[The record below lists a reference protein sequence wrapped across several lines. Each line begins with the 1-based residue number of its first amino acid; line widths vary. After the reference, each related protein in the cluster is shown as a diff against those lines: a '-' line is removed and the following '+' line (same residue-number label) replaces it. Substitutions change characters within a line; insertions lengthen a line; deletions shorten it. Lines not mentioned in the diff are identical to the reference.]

1 MFGGQKIILVFLT
14 TYAKNKKL
22 ACGSVGD
29 KNFNLCSVSCL
40 PINPVLGT
48 VLKSNTVQLKLSCSV
63 PYFLKT
69 NLLKELS
76 LI

>member
-29 KNFNLCSVSCL
+29 KNFNLCFVSCL
-40 PINPVLGT
+40 LINPVLGT
-48 VLKSNTVQLKLSCSV
+48 VLKSNTV
-63 PYFLKT
+63 
-69 NLLKELS
+69 
-76 LI
+76 